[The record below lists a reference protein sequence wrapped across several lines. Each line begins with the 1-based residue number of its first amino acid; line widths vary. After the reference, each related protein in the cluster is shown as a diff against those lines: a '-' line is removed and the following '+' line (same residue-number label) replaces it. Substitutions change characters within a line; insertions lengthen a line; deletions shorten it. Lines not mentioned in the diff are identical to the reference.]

1 MNNARARFV
10 HSRWCGLPYTFGYPT
25 MERIMKSRLSL
36 LALCLALGA
45 VVPTTALA
53 DDPKPADA
61 TAARDKF
68 AGNFG
73 YVGGEKQNAAR
84 EAAIE
89 KATDSMSFITRPI
102 ARSRLKE
109 KTQIRQNIGFAFGGG
124 NITMTASDVAPA
136 VSPENGSPGSYK
148 SGSDTLKLVQKINGN
163 GQLVQQFIA
172 EDGGRT
178 SVFSLSADG
187 KTLNV
192 SITVTSSKLPEAVKY
207 NLTYQRK

>member
-1 MNNARARFV
+1 MKYRLPLFV
-10 HSRWCGLPYTFGYPT
+10 LVVSLAAAAPT
-25 MERIMKSRLSL
+25 
-36 LALCLALGA
+36 AAF
-45 VVPTTALA
+45 A
-53 DDPKPADA
+53 DGPKPADA

-89 KATDSMSFITRPI
+89 QATDSMSFITRPI
-102 ARSRLKE
+102 ARSRLKD
-109 KTQIRQNIGFAFGGG
+109 KTKIRPTIGFSFGGG
-124 NITMTASDVAPA
+124 NITATASDVAPV

-148 SGSDTLKLVQKINGN
+148 SGGDTLKVVQKISG
-163 GQLVQQFIA
+163 GQLVQQFVA

-192 SITVTSSKLPEAVKY
+192 HITVTSSKLPEPVKY